1 MALMPRPPLMTPS
14 SGRRA
19 RCSRL
24 QRTAD
29 DAINMVLQRR
39 TGTKSLSNAQLAELY
54 QKHLQQVASSEKIT
68 TNYITEAVNLYKNLL
83 CDIQAT

>member
-24 QRTAD
+24 QRTAY

-39 TGTKSLSNAQLAELY
+39 TGAMSLSNAQLTELY

-83 CDIQAT
+83 CDPQAT

>member
-24 QRTAD
+24 QRAA

-39 TGTKSLSNAQLAELY
+39 TGTKSLSNAQLVELY
-54 QKHLQQVASSEKIT
+54 QKHFQQVAPSEKIT
-68 TNYITEAVNLYKNLL
+68 GNYITEAVTLYKNLL
-83 CDIQAT
+83 CDPKAT